1 MKRAIPPDRL
11 RFAAMGASKG
21 IDDAEAGA
29 LRQQFG
35 ANLIAEDPPG
45 SFAGLARDTAGDP
58 MIWFLLLT
66 SGLFGALGQYTD
78 MTVLLLAIAPLVG
91 MDFYLHRRTQASIEG
106 LRSVLAATAHALR
119 DGEWAQLPAERLV
132 VGDLVQV
139 TAGQSVPADGVIVA
153 GTDLQAEESSLTGEA
168 YPVSKTT
175 LDAGSPAQDS
185 NWAFAGT
192 RLLTGDA
199 AIRVIFTGPDT
210 FFGEIVHSAIGGPP
224 GRTPLQNAVARLV
237 KWLLLA
243 ALILC
248 LLLAA
253 VRLWQGFGALDAFL
267 SAAALAVAAI
277 PEEFPVVLTF
287 FLGVGVY
294 RLARVK
300 VLVRRGVAVE
310 NIGRVSVICS
320 DKTGTITEGRLI
332 FAEALPAEDISM
344 QLLMETAA
352 KASRA
357 DSGDPLDQAILQ
369 HSPAIASGWSRTSLF
384 PFTEGRRRETAC
396 WENAEVEQ
404 LCVTKGAP
412 ETILGLCDM
421 TDAKRATWLDTTS
434 ELSGKGQK
442 IIACAMLDT
451 GCPQTDE
458 PTGNF
463 RFAGLI
469 AITDPVRNGVAKAVA
484 EARLAGIQVVM
495 VTGDHPQTARAIA
508 TQAGIPAD
516 GLTILGD
523 DLEKTLARLSPD
535 ELAQV
540 SVVARASPSQKVLLV
555 QAFQRIGKIVAVTG
569 DGVNDAPAL
578 RTADVGIAMGQRGT
592 RSAREVSA
600 MVLMNDNFATIIAAI
615 SEGRQLFR
623 NLQMSFAF
631 LLMIHLPLVASAAL
645 IPFLGFPI
653 LYLPAHIVWLELLIH
668 PAAILAFQNGA
679 ASLAAS
685 GPDEGGGAFFS
696 RWQWGVIIGTGVL
709 IGTSLHAVFVATL
722 AAGGAVEQARSM
734 ALVCLVLALA
744 TLVMTLGSKHW
755 ARRNIAGKGVVV
767 AAIVSALLLV
777 QYGPVASLIHLQPVA
792 WPNWLV
798 AAVAG
803 TIPALASIFFRTE
816 TVSQTIESR
825 TKP

>member
-1 MKRAIPPDRL
+1 MKRAIPPDRQ
-11 RFAAMGASKG
+11 RFAAMDASRG
-21 IDDAEAGA
+21 LDDAEIEA

-45 SFAGLARDTAGDP
+45 NFAGLARDTAGDP
-58 MIWFLLLT
+58 MIWFLVVT
-66 SGLFGALGQYTD
+66 SALFGALGQYTD
-78 MTVLLLAIAPLVG
+78 MAVLLLAIAPLVG
-91 MDFYLHRRTQASIEG
+91 MDFYLHHRTQASIEG
-106 LRSVLAATAHALR
+106 LRSVLAATATTLR
-119 DGEWAQLPAERLV
+119 GGVWAQLPAERLV

-139 TAGQSVPADGVIVA
+139 TAGQNIPADGVIVA
-153 GTDLQAEESSLTGEA
+153 GADLQAEESSLTGEA
-168 YPVSKTT
+168 YPVSKAALGTGA
-175 LDAGSPAQDS
+175 LAQDS
-185 NWAFAGT
+185 NWGFAGT

-210 FFGEIVHSAIGGPP
+210 IFGEIVHSAIGGPP

-243 ALILC
+243 ALVLC

-253 VRLWQGFGALDAFL
+253 VRLWQGFGAVDAFL

-320 DKTGTITEGRLI
+320 DKTGTITEGRLT
-332 FAEALPAEDISM
+332 FAEALPAQGM
-344 QLLMETAA
+344 TVQQLMETAA
-352 KASRA
+352 MASRA
-357 DSGDPLDQAILQ
+357 QSGDPLDLAILEN
-369 HSPAIASGWSRTSLF
+369 SPAIQDGWTRTALF
-384 PFTEGRRRETAC
+384 PFTEGRRRETSC
-396 WENAEVEQ
+396 WQSAGGAQ
-404 LCVTKGAP
+404 RCVTKGAP
-412 ETILGLCDM
+412 ETVLALCDM
-421 TDAKRATWLDTTS
+421 TDAARTQWLDATS
-434 ELSGKGQK
+434 VLSAKGQK
-442 IIACAMLDT
+442 IIACAMQDT
-451 GCPQTDE
+451 VCAQSAE
-458 PTGNF
+458 PTAAL
-463 RFAGLI
+463 RFAGLV
-469 AITDPVRNGVAKAVA
+469 AIIDPVRRGVSQAVA

-508 TQAGIPAD
+508 AQAGIAED

-523 DLEKTLARLSPD
+523 DLEQTLARLTPD

-540 SVVARASPSQKVLLV
+540 SVVARASPAQKVLLV
-555 QAFQRIGKIVAVTG
+555 QAFQSIGKIVAVTG

-600 MVLMNDNFATIIAAI
+600 MVLMDDNFATIIAAI

-623 NLQMSFAF
+623 NLRMSFAF

-668 PAAILAFQNGA
+668 PAAILAFQTGA
-679 ASLAAS
+679 GGLSESHA
-685 GPDEGGGAFFS
+685 DDHGGAFFAP
-696 RWQWGVIIGTGVL
+696 WQWAVIIGTGILVGAGL
-709 IGTSLHAVFVATL
+709 LAVFIMAL
-722 AAGGAVEQARSM
+722 SGGHSIEQARSM
-734 ALVCLVLALA
+734 ALVCLVMALA
-744 TLVMTLGSKHW
+744 TLVTILAPRRTT
-755 ARRNIAGKGVVV
+755 ARNAVV
-767 AAIVSALLLV
+767 AAGFASALLLV
-777 QYGPVASLIHLQPVA
+777 QYGPLAALIHLQPVA
-792 WPNWLV
+792 WPNWL
-798 AAVAG
+798 AAAAAG
-803 TIPALASIFFRTE
+803 TLPALASILLKTDIISPSRL
-816 TVSQTIESR
+816 SR
-825 TKP
+825 TRS